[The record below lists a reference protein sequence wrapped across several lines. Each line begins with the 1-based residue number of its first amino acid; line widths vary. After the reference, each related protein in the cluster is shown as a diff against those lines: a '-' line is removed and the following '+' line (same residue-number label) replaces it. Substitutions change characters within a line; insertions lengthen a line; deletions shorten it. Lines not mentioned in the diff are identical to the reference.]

1 MLFNGF
7 PKLINN
13 QWLCYSVGH
22 IMSTPKSMY
31 LSPFYFMLHK
41 DQIAWNCWNTRA
53 RWFNICSKWFNINLV
68 KEVVVFFTGVFMGVS
83 FSFIVWVDTSF
94 IVRTQTF
101 WTQKG
106 VLQYPLDVNIPKR
119 VTYNKVKLIVCIPQ
133 WMFMSQR
140 LGKNF
145 YVI

>member
-68 KEVVVFFTGVFMGVS
+68 KEVVVFDFFTGVFMRVS
-83 FSFIVWVDTSF
+83 FSFIVQVDTSF
-94 IVRTQTF
+94 TVRTQTF
-101 WTQKG
+101 FVTQRG
-106 VLQYPLDVNIPKR
+106 VLQYPLYVNIPKR
-119 VTYNKVKLIVCIPQ
+119 VTYNKVKLIVYASPNDC
-133 WMFMSQR
+133 SCR
-140 LGKNF
+140 KD
-145 YVI
+145 